1 MGPTAAAERMR
12 RMQRGGDFSK
22 NSLNFIDQVVDI
34 LTMDVR
40 KRASWHGRRPESG
53 DPTIVSRLLL
63 SRRLRGL

>member
-1 MGPTAAAERMR
+1 MGPTAAGDRVRDMR
-12 RMQRGGDFSK
+12 QGGDFSK
-22 NSLNFIDQVVDI
+22 NSFNFIARLVDI

-40 KRASWHGRRPESG
+40 KRGSWHGRRPESG

>member
-1 MGPTAAAERMR
+1 MEPTATGDRVPGMAC
-12 RMQRGGDFSK
+12 GGDFSK
-22 NSLNFIDQVVDI
+22 NSLNFMARLVDI

-53 DPTIVSRLLL
+53 DPTIVSRFLL